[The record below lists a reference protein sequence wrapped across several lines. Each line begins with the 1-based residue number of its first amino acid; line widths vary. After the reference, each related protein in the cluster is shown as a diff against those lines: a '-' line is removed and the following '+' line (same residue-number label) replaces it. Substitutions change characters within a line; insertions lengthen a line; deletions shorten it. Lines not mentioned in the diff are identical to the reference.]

1 MNANVIKNHLQVC
14 GKSPNVCGLY
24 GRPLMDQSQRK
35 VHGDAVPNIELS
47 KEKPPA
53 DTQSAGLV
61 RASFPA
67 FPLCLSTIFLA
78 LQIE

>member
-1 MNANVIKNHLQVC
+1 MCRKI
-14 GKSPNVCGLY
+14 PNVCGLN
-24 GRPLMDQSQRK
+24 GRPLMNHSQRK

-61 RASFPA
+61 
-67 FPLCLSTIFLA
+67 
-78 LQIE
+78 

>member
-1 MNANVIKNHLQVC
+1 MNH
-14 GKSPNVCGLY
+14 
-24 GRPLMDQSQRK
+24 SQRK

-53 DTQSAGLV
+53 DTQSAVLV

>member
-1 MNANVIKNHLQVC
+1 MC
-14 GKSPNVCGLY
+14 RKSPNVCGLS
-24 GRPLMDQSQRK
+24 GRPLMDHSQRK

-67 FPLCLSTIFLA
+67 FPLFFPRFFWPYK
-78 LQIE
+78 